1 MVSDGGA
8 REKVRREPG
17 ATPPGPAAPR
27 SSTPGSSTPRS
38 SAPRR
43 AAPAPAGP
51 DPAAPDFSRP
61 DPSAPGSGRAGQVVG
76 PGRSGDGQ
84 DGTGGGMGGDDG
96 DGGTSLRPQILALLP
111 DLRAFARFLA
121 RDRTLADDLVQET
134 LVRAL
139 GALGQFQP
147 GTNLKAWLFTIERN
161 AFFEHARRRR
171 REDVAMRG
179 HFADGEAEGPAQ
191 HGAAD
196 LSDLG
201 RMLFSLPP
209 LLREAL
215 VLVGAQEL
223 SHDEAAA
230 ICGVPVGTM
239 KARVSRA
246 RSKLAQITGR
256 GAVQEPDA

>member
-1 MVSDGGA
+1 MVNDA
-8 REKVRREPG
+8 RAPARLS
-17 ATPPGPAAPR
+17 PAAPPTPAA
-27 SSTPGSSTPRS
+27 STPAASTPTAS
-38 SAPRR
+38 TPPASTPPDPG
-43 AAPAPAGP
+43 APA
-51 DPAAPDFSRP
+51 
-61 DPSAPGSGRAGQVVG
+61 
-76 PGRSGDGQ
+76 
-84 DGTGGGMGGDDG
+84 
-96 DGGTSLRPQILALLP
+96 LRPQILALLP

-139 GALGQFQP
+139 GALAQFQP
-147 GTNLKAWLFTIERN
+147 GTNLKAWLFTIQRN
-161 AFFEHARRRR
+161 AFFEQSRRRR
-171 REDVAMRG
+171 REDTALRD
-179 HFADGEAEGPAQ
+179 HFSTTDTAGPAQ

-196 LSDLG
+196 LSDLQ

-246 RSKLAQITGR
+246 RSKLARITGR
-256 GAVQEPDA
+256 GQEAAQEG